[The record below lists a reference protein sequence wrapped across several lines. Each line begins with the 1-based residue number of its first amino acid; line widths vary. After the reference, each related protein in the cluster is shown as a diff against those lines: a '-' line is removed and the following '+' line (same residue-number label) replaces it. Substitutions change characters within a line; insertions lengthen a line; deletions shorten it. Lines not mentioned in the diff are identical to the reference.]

1 MSGTMDKGAEL
12 PHCGYVAIIGRPNA
26 GKSTLLNRI
35 LGQKISITSRKPQ
48 TTRHRILGIKTTSQ
62 SQVVYVD
69 TPGLHQGGKRAMN
82 RLMNRAALDVLL
94 DVDVVLFL
102 VEDLRWSEEEAY
114 ILDRLR
120 QCKQPVVLAINKV
133 DKIKPKERLLPHLEM
148 LAAQYPFAEII
159 PIAAR
164 SGKNVTLLEEK
175 LTALLPASPP
185 LFPEDQVTDRSE
197 RFLAAELI
205 REKLMRRLAK
215 ELPYALSVEI
225 ERFALEKGVLHID
238 ALIWVERQPQKS
250 IVIGRQG
257 QVLKQVGQQAR
268 RDMEEMFGHKV
279 FLQMWVKVK
288 DKWSDDERA
297 LRSLGYME

>member
-1 MSGTMDKGAEL
+1 MDKSAEL

-62 SQVVYVD
+62 AQVVYVD